1 MTDATAQSQADSPA
15 APAAVEAPRPRRP
28 LTLALL
34 KLARPHQWSKSV
46 FVLLGP
52 LYGIQDKPENMGGML
67 AAAFVAAGAFALASS
82 ACYVVNDLMDAPR
95 DRLHPRKRHRPIAA
109 GEVSRTV
116 ALVYAAVLSVL
127 ALALVGLLAVL
138 PLGVNSAILALA
150 GLLSAYLANV
160 TAYSLAL
167 KHKVIA
173 DVMCLSIG
181 FVLRVLGGCA
191 AADVDPSTWLLNVT
205 LFLSMFL
212 AFGKRLGERR
222 MMGEHAALTRGVQA
236 LYSDELLRLSA
247 SVCAVATLVTYAGY
261 VQSRGQPHDVL
272 GLSIN
277 VLWPTMLP
285 ATYALL
291 RAIVQLER
299 GRYDDPTELFIRDRA
314 MQVAIVAFGVLSVI
328 ALAWS
333 HLAS

>member
-1 MTDATAQSQADSPA
+1 MTDATAHSHAVSSA
-15 APAAVEAPRPRRP
+15 APAALDAPRPRRP
-28 LTLALL
+28 LPLALI

-52 LYGIQDKPENMGGML
+52 LYGIQDKPENIGGIL

-109 GEVSRTV
+109 GEVSTPV
-116 ALVYAAVLSVL
+116 ALAYATVLGT
-127 ALALVGLLAVL
+127 LALVLVGVLAVL

-150 GLLSAYLANV
+150 GLLIAYVVNV
-160 TAYSLAL
+160 TAYSMAL

-191 AADVDPSTWLLNVT
+191 AAGVAPSTWLLNVT

-222 MMGEHAALTRGVQA
+222 TMGQDAALTRGVQA
-236 LYSDELLRLSA
+236 IYSDDLLRLSA
-247 SVCAVATLVTYAGY
+247 SVSAVATLVTYAGY
-261 VQSRGQPHDVL
+261 VQSRGQTHDIL
-272 GLSIN
+272 GLLIN

-299 GRYDDPTELFIRDRA
+299 GRFDDPTELFLRDRA
-314 MQVAIVAFGVLSVI
+314 MQIAIVAFGALSVV
-328 ALAWS
+328 AFAWP
-333 HLAS
+333 HLAA